1 MAKDD
6 LPIDKIKK
14 LSEIL
19 QEQSLTEIEIESEGF
34 KIRVRKEAATMIA
47 SGFAPMASQA
57 QSSAPGAPA
66 SPAAAVENLFEVK
79 SPMVGTYYA
88 SPSPDSAPF
97 VKVGDKV
104 KKGDPLCII
113 EAMKLMNEL
122 PSEVDGE
129 VVDLIVSNSDAI
141 SFGQVLMKI
150 RKS

>member
-34 KIRVRKEAATMIA
+34 KIRVRKESTTMVS
-47 SGFAPMASQA
+47 SGFAAMANQT
-57 QSSAPGAPA
+57 QSSTPTASS
-66 SPAAAVENLFEVK
+66 SPAAPVENLFEVK
-79 SPMVGTYYA
+79 SPMVGSYYA

-129 VVDLIVSNSDAI
+129 IVDIVVANSDAI

-150 RKS
+150 RKN

>member
-1 MAKDD
+1 MAKED

-19 QEQSLTEIEIESEGF
+19 QEQSLTEIEIESDGF
-34 KIRVRKEAATMIA
+34 KIRVRKEATTMIS
-47 SGFAPMASQA
+47 SGFAPMANQA
-57 QSSAPGAPA
+57 QSSAPTASS
-66 SPAAAVENLFEVK
+66 SPAAPAENLFEVK
-79 SPMVGTYYA
+79 SPMVGSFYA

-129 VVDLIVSNSDAI
+129 IVDIVVANSDAI

-150 RKS
+150 RKN

>member
-19 QEQSLTEIEIESEGF
+19 QEQSLTEIEIESDGF
-34 KIRVRKEAATMIA
+34 KIRVRKEAAPMIA
-47 SGFAPMASQA
+47 SGFAPMANQA
-57 QSSAPGAPA
+57 QSSAPTASS
-66 SPAAAVENLFEVK
+66 SPAAPIENLFEVK
-79 SPMVGTYYA
+79 SPMVGSFYA

-129 VVDLIVSNSDAI
+129 IVDIVVANSDAI